1 MHGSCGSPGFLR
13 HLHDRAHPWERTLD
27 LRRMR
32 FCEPLG
38 LVALAAFAEGALLA
52 GERVVVRGPTEPS
65 IARYLSRMRL
75 GAVLAGLGVEHDLPV
90 VDEHDTGERLFELA
104 TFDGARGAG
113 ALAELVHRA
122 VEADDLEAAGALYDG
137 VCEAGQNVAHHSG
150 RARGFL
156 AAQRTHQGSRL
167 LFAVA
172 DSGRGMLA
180 TLRGRGATSDAD
192 ALKLALTPGLSG
204 TPDQSRGVGLAEVL
218 ARVTSLHLLS
228 GTASVTAAGRRRWY
242 STAERPFPGT
252 VVQGEVRL
260 PVDDRVLRLRD
271 VVR

>member
-1 MHGSCGSPGFLR
+1 MDDLTVVGPCGSPGFLR
-13 HLHDRAHPWERTLD
+13 HLHDRALPWERTLD

-38 LVALAAFAEGALLA
+38 LVAVAAFAEQALLA
-52 GERVVVRGPTEPS
+52 GERVVVRGPVEPS

-122 VEADDLEAAGALYDG
+122 VEAEDLDAAGALYDG

-156 AAQRTHQGSRL
+156 AAQRTEQGTRL

-180 TLRGRGATSDAD
+180 TLRHRGPVTDAD
-192 ALKLALTPGLSG
+192 ALRLALLPGATG
-204 TPDQSRGVGLAEVL
+204 TTDRSRGVGLPEVL
-218 ARVTSLHLLS
+218 GQVTAQGGSLHLLS
-228 GTASVTAAGRRRWY
+228 GHSSVTAQGGRRWY
-242 STAERPFPGT
+242 STAPRRFPGT

-260 PVDDRVLRLRD
+260 RP
-271 VVR
+271 